1 MKKKELVDDNIGM
14 NEYVLQNIHSALVI
28 AIENEGKVDDSLQLN
43 FYNVVDDYYYQN
55 DYAPVWSDTGHF
67 KPIANELLRY
77 LDTAIIDGLFNR
89 DYHYQ
94 SINEIK
100 IQLEKDSVKMK
111 DAVLWSK
118 ADILLTD
125 AFMHVICDLKQGRIL
140 TDSASWK
147 NDTSKLNV
155 FFELNLN
162 KFRKDILISPLIQSL
177 QPKIYGYHELKKGI
191 RKFIDSMDTRTY
203 TYINYPYKT
212 DIEEDSIKFLN
223 QLQLRLKEGG
233 YLNSDQ
239 IKIFD
244 SAALSNVI
252 TSYQRKNNFLA
263 DGKISGKLIKH
274 LNLTDKEKL
283 KRIFISLDRY
293 KELPDSMP
301 NKYIWVNLPS
311 YYLRVWDNDTI
322 RLNSKIICGKPTTPT
337 PILYGAINEMITY
350 PTWTVPTSII
360 KKEMLP
366 GLKKSTGYLARKG
379 LKLLDS
385 KGANIDPATI
395 DWSKYSKGIPYKIQQ
410 GSGDRN
416 ALGVMK
422 FNFQNPFD
430 VYLHDTNQR
439 YFFNKSMRALSHGC
453 VRVQEWKELA
463 FYISKNDS
471 VNVTMGNSV
480 LYNNDSITN
489 WLDKKE
495 RHRIPVK
502 NKIPLFIRYITCEGT
517 NGVIKFYD
525 DIYDEDKRMAEIYFA
540 NQ

>member
-77 LDTAIIDGLFNR
+77 LDTAIMDGLFNR

-125 AFMHVICDLKQGRIL
+125 AFMHMISDLKQGRIV

-147 NDTSKLNV
+147 NDTSKLND
-155 FFELNLN
+155 FFALNLN
-162 KFRKDILISPLIQSL
+162 KFRKDILISPLMQSL
-177 QPKIYGYHELKKGI
+177 QPKISGYHELKKGI

-212 DIEEDSIKFLN
+212 DNEEDSIKFLN
-223 QLQLRLKEGG
+223 QLQFRLKEGG

-244 SAALSNVI
+244 SAALYNVI
-252 TSYQRKNNFLA
+252 TSYQRKNNFIA

-311 YYLRVWDNDTI
+311 FYLRVWDNDII
-322 RLNSKIICGKPTTPT
+322 RLSSKIICGKPTTPT

-366 GLKKSTGYLARKG
+366 GLKKSTGYLERKG
-379 LKLLDS
+379 LNLLDS
-385 KGANIDPATI
+385 KGTQIDPTTI

-422 FNFQNPFD
+422 FNLQNPFD

-471 VNVTMGNSV
+471 VNVLKGNSA

-495 RHRIPVK
+495 RHRIIVK
-502 NKIPLFIRYITCEGT
+502 NKIPLFIRYITCEGS

-525 DIYDEDKRMAEIYFA
+525 DIYDEDKRMAEMYFA
-540 NQ
+540 N

>member
-1 MKKKELVDDNIGM
+1 M
-14 NEYVLQNIHSALVI
+14 LVI
-28 AIENEGKVDDSLQLN
+28 SGCGPVLVQTIKQ
-43 FYNVVDDYYYQN
+43 
-55 DYAPVWSDTGHF
+55 AP
-67 KPIANELLRY
+67 
-77 LDTAIIDGLFNR
+77 
-89 DYHYQ
+89 
-94 SINEIK
+94 
-100 IQLEKDSVKMK
+100 
-111 DAVLWSK
+111 
-118 ADILLTD
+118 
-125 AFMHVICDLKQGRIL
+125 
-140 TDSASWK
+140 
-147 NDTSKLNV
+147 
-155 FFELNLN
+155 N
-162 KFRKDILISPLIQSL
+162 K
-177 QPKIYGYHELKKGI
+177 
-191 RKFIDSMDTRTY
+191 
-203 TYINYPYKT
+203 
-212 DIEEDSIKFLN
+212 
-223 QLQLRLKEGG
+223 
-233 YLNSDQ
+233 NSDQ

-244 SAALSNVI
+244 SAALYNVI
-252 TSYQRKNNFLA
+252 TSYQRKNNFIA

-311 YYLRVWDNDTI
+311 FYLRVWDNDII
-322 RLNSKIICGKPTTPT
+322 RLSSKIICGKPTTPT

-439 YFFNKSMRALSHGC
+439 YFFNNSMRALSHGC

>member
-67 KPIANELLRY
+67 KPIVNEMMRY
-77 LDTAIIDGLFNR
+77 LDTAIMDGLFNR

-125 AFMHVICDLKQGRIL
+125 AFMHMISDLKQGRIV

-147 NDTSKLNV
+147 NDTSKLND
-155 FFELNLN
+155 FFALNLN
-162 KFRKDILISPLIQSL
+162 KFRKDILISPLMQSL
-177 QPKIYGYHELKKGI
+177 QPKISGYHELKKGI

-212 DIEEDSIKFLN
+212 DNEEDSIKFLN
-223 QLQLRLKEGG
+223 QLQFRLKEGG

-244 SAALSNVI
+244 SAALYNVI
-252 TSYQRKNNFLA
+252 TSYQRKNNFIA

-311 YYLRVWDNDTI
+311 FYLRVWDNDII
-322 RLNSKIICGKPTTPT
+322 RLSSKIICGKPTTPT

-366 GLKKSTGYLARKG
+366 GLKKSTGYLERKG
-379 LKLLDS
+379 LNLLDS
-385 KGANIDPATI
+385 KGTQIDPTTI

-471 VNVTMGNSV
+471 VNVLKGNSA

-495 RHRIPVK
+495 RHRIIVK
-502 NKIPLFIRYITCEGT
+502 NKIPLFIRYITCEGS

-525 DIYDEDKRMAEIYFA
+525 DIYDEDKRMAEMYFA
-540 NQ
+540 N

>member
-67 KPIANELLRY
+67 KPIVNEMMRY
-77 LDTAIIDGLFNR
+77 LDTAIMDGLFNR

-100 IQLEKDSVKMK
+100 IQLEKDSVKKK

-125 AFMHVICDLKQGRIL
+125 AFMHMISDLKQGRIV

-147 NDTSKLNV
+147 NDTSKLND
-155 FFELNLN
+155 FFALNLN
-162 KFRKDILISPLIQSL
+162 KFRKDILISPLMQSL
-177 QPKIYGYHELKKGI
+177 QPKISGYHELKKGI

-212 DIEEDSIKFLN
+212 DNEEDSIKFLN
-223 QLQLRLKEGG
+223 QLQFRLKEGG

-244 SAALSNVI
+244 SAALYNVI
-252 TSYQRKNNFLA
+252 TSYQRKNNFIA

-311 YYLRVWDNDTI
+311 FYLRVWDNDII
-322 RLNSKIICGKPTTPT
+322 RLSSKIICGKPTTPT

-366 GLKKSTGYLARKG
+366 GLKKSTGYLERKG
-379 LKLLDS
+379 LNLLDS
-385 KGANIDPATI
+385 KGTQIDPTTI

-471 VNVTMGNSV
+471 VNVLKGNSA

-495 RHRIPVK
+495 RHRIIVK
-502 NKIPLFIRYITCEGT
+502 NKIPLFIRYITCEGS

-525 DIYDEDKRMAEIYFA
+525 DIYDEDKRMAEMYFA
-540 NQ
+540 N

>member
-1 MKKKELVDDNIGM
+1 MKKKELVDDIIGM

-77 LDTAIIDGLFNR
+77 LDTAIMDGLFNR

-125 AFMHVICDLKQGRIL
+125 AFMHMISDLKQGRIV

-147 NDTSKLNV
+147 NDTSKLND
-155 FFELNLN
+155 FFALNLN

-366 GLKKSTGYLARKG
+366 GLKKSTGYLERKG
-379 LKLLDS
+379 LNLLDS
-385 KGANIDPATI
+385 KGTQIDPTTI

-439 YFFNKSMRALSHGC
+439 YFFNNSMRALSHGC

>member
-77 LDTAIIDGLFNR
+77 LDTAIMDGLFNR

-439 YFFNKSMRALSHGC
+439 YFFNNSMRALSHGC

>member
-67 KPIANELLRY
+67 KPIVNEMMRY
-77 LDTAIIDGLFNR
+77 LDTAIMDGLFNR

-100 IQLEKDSVKMK
+100 IQLEKDSVKKK

-125 AFMHVICDLKQGRIL
+125 AFMHMISDLKQGRIV

-147 NDTSKLNV
+147 NDTSKLND
-155 FFELNLN
+155 FFALNLN
-162 KFRKDILISPLIQSL
+162 KFRKDILISPLMQSL
-177 QPKIYGYHELKKGI
+177 QPKISGYHELKKGI

-212 DIEEDSIKFLN
+212 DNEEDSIKFLN
-223 QLQLRLKEGG
+223 QLQFRLKEGG

-244 SAALSNVI
+244 SAALYNVI
-252 TSYQRKNNFLA
+252 TSYQRKNNFIA

-311 YYLRVWDNDTI
+311 FYLRVWDNDII
-322 RLNSKIICGKPTTPT
+322 RLSSKIICGKPTTPT

-366 GLKKSTGYLARKG
+366 GLKKSTGYLERKG
-379 LKLLDS
+379 LNLLDS
-385 KGANIDPATI
+385 KGTQIDPTTI

-471 VNVTMGNSV
+471 VNVLKGTSA

-495 RHRIPVK
+495 RHRIIVK
-502 NKIPLFIRYITCEGT
+502 NKIPLFIRYITCEGS

-525 DIYDEDKRMAEIYFA
+525 DIYDEDKRMAEMYFA
-540 NQ
+540 N

>member
-1 MKKKELVDDNIGM
+1 MKKKELVDDIIGM

-67 KPIANELLRY
+67 KPIVNEMMRY

-94 SINEIK
+94 SINEIR
-100 IQLEKDSVKMK
+100 IQLEKDSVKKK

-125 AFMHVICDLKQGRIL
+125 AFMHMISDLKQGRIV

-147 NDTSKLNV
+147 NDTSKLND
-155 FFELNLN
+155 FFALNLN
-162 KFRKDILISPLIQSL
+162 KFRKDILISPLMQSL
-177 QPKIYGYHELKKGI
+177 QPKISGYHELKKGI

-212 DIEEDSIKFLN
+212 DNEEDSIKFLN
-223 QLQLRLKEGG
+223 QLQFRLKEGG

-244 SAALSNVI
+244 SAALYNVI
-252 TSYQRKNNFLA
+252 TSYQRKNNFIA

-311 YYLRVWDNDTI
+311 FYLRVWDNDII
-322 RLNSKIICGKPTTPT
+322 RLSSKIICGKPTTPT

-366 GLKKSTGYLARKG
+366 GLKKSTGYLERKG
-379 LKLLDS
+379 LNLLDS
-385 KGANIDPATI
+385 KGTQIDPTTI

-471 VNVTMGNSV
+471 VNVLKGNSA

-495 RHRIPVK
+495 RHRIIVK
-502 NKIPLFIRYITCEGT
+502 NKIPLFIRYITCEGS

-525 DIYDEDKRMAEIYFA
+525 DIYDEDKRMAEMYFA
-540 NQ
+540 N

>member
-1 MKKKELVDDNIGM
+1 MKKKELVDDIIGM

-77 LDTAIIDGLFNR
+77 LDTAIMDGLFNR

-125 AFMHVICDLKQGRIL
+125 AFMHMISDLKQGRIV

-147 NDTSKLNV
+147 NDTSKLND
-155 FFELNLN
+155 FFALNLN

-212 DIEEDSIKFLN
+212 DNEEDSIKFLN
-223 QLQLRLKEGG
+223 QLQFRLKEGG

-244 SAALSNVI
+244 SAALYNVI
-252 TSYQRKNNFLA
+252 TSYQRKNNFIA

-311 YYLRVWDNDTI
+311 FYLRVWDNDII
-322 RLNSKIICGKPTTPT
+322 RLSSKIICGKPTTPT

-366 GLKKSTGYLARKG
+366 GLKKSTGYLERKG
-379 LKLLDS
+379 LNLLDS
-385 KGANIDPATI
+385 KGTQIDPTTI

-453 VRVQEWKELA
+453 VRVQEWKKLA

-471 VNVTMGNSV
+471 VNVVKGNSA

-495 RHRIPVK
+495 RHRIIVK
-502 NKIPLFIRYITCEGT
+502 NKIPLFIRYITCEGS

-525 DIYDEDKRMAEIYFA
+525 DIYDEDKRMAEMYFA
-540 NQ
+540 N

>member
-1 MKKKELVDDNIGM
+1 MKKKELVDDIIGM

-67 KPIANELLRY
+67 KPIVNEMMRY
-77 LDTAIIDGLFNR
+77 LDTAIMDGLFNR

-100 IQLEKDSVKMK
+100 IQLEKDSVKKK

-125 AFMHVICDLKQGRIL
+125 AFMHMISDLKQGRIV

-147 NDTSKLNV
+147 NDTSKLND
-155 FFELNLN
+155 FFALNLN
-162 KFRKDILISPLIQSL
+162 KFRKDILISPLMQSL
-177 QPKIYGYHELKKGI
+177 QPKISGYHELKKGI

-212 DIEEDSIKFLN
+212 DNEEDSIKFLN
-223 QLQLRLKEGG
+223 QLQFRLKEGG

-244 SAALSNVI
+244 SAALYNVI
-252 TSYQRKNNFLA
+252 TSYQRKNNFIA

-311 YYLRVWDNDTI
+311 FYLRVWDNDII
-322 RLNSKIICGKPTTPT
+322 RLSSKIICGKPTTPT

-366 GLKKSTGYLARKG
+366 GLKKSTGYLERKG
-379 LKLLDS
+379 LNLLDS
-385 KGANIDPATI
+385 KGTQIDPTTI

-471 VNVTMGNSV
+471 VNVLKGNSA

-495 RHRIPVK
+495 RHRIIVK
-502 NKIPLFIRYITCEGT
+502 NKIPLFIRYITCEGS

-525 DIYDEDKRMAEIYFA
+525 DIYDEDKRMAEMYFA
-540 NQ
+540 N

>member
-1 MKKKELVDDNIGM
+1 MKKKELVDDIIGM

-77 LDTAIIDGLFNR
+77 LDTAIMDGLFNR

-439 YFFNKSMRALSHGC
+439 YFFNNSMRALSHGC